1 MLGCRVWDLGTV
13 HDKKLAGLWGAR
25 SSAAGNPSV
34 KPKISE
40 SRGAGGLGLRVP
52 LPRPLL
58 IVLALAA
65 GSHAHSFLDSNE
77 VTENEARGMHV
88 QQYCKRTSS
97 SKNEN
102 RSNKHDNNRNFDYLM
117 QCAKIISGSAALS
130 QQVQVVCRSVPSLH
144 DTSVK

>member
-1 MLGCRVWDLGTV
+1 MGFGVIVCRPHMTKSLLAFRVLEAQQLGT
-13 HDKKLAGLWGAR
+13 HL
-25 SSAAGNPSV
+25 SSPKSRNP
-34 KPKISE
+34 K
-40 SRGAGGLGLRVP
+40 GGGLGLRVP

-102 RSNKHDNNRNFDYLM
+102 KSNKHDNNRNFNYLM
-117 QCAKIISGSAALS
+117 QCAKIIIGSAALS
-130 QQVQVVCRSVPSLH
+130 QQVQVVCRSIPSLH